1 MQCTLNRNFL
11 HHEIITEFFEKK
23 LPELL
28 NDMEDL
34 AKSSADLLNKDES
47 VVDVFPAIRWA
58 TITIGDKDYN
68 VKIEIDIND

>member
-1 MQCTLNRNFL
+1 MND
-11 HHEIITEFFEKK
+11 HEIITEFFEKK

>member
-1 MQCTLNRNFL
+1 MND
-11 HHEIITEFFEKK
+11 HEIITEFFEKK

-34 AKSSADLLNKDES
+34 AKSSADILNKDES

-58 TITIGDKDYN
+58 TITVDDKDYN

>member
-1 MQCTLNRNFL
+1 
-11 HHEIITEFFEKK
+11 
-23 LPELL
+23 
-28 NDMEDL
+28 MEDL